1 MTKKSKPAAAQPIEV
16 WPIFGDFFELEH
28 VCELLNEQ
36 AKVADAPAGHPVHEN
51 GPVRL
56 LLQRVRKQ
64 WDRQAS
70 EIEAEH
76 PGLFDRTYLA
86 PIYREA
92 DTLLALI
99 EGHPAAL
106 PNNLARLELLLHKLY
121 ILPLRD
127 FEEVQREL
135 QRAAEA
141 VEAAKQEGVESEKAA
156 RSQTARNSVKAR
168 GDQVTK
174 AAFLTWAKVAVT
186 AGKSV
191 DTVNELQGLQG
202 FNSSWSRLAEKT
214 LKAWAKEAGFAF
226 KSGRPKKKK

>member
-1 MTKKSKPAAAQPIEV
+1 MTNELKAATAQQIKVQPI
-16 WPIFGDFFELEH
+16 FSDFFELEH

-56 LLQRVRKQ
+56 LRQRVRKQ

-127 FEEVQREL
+127 FEEAQREL
-135 QRAAEA
+135 QRATET
-141 VEAAKQEGVESEKAA
+141 VEAARQEGVKSEKAA
-156 RSQTARNSVKAR
+156 QSQKARDSVKAR
-168 GDQVTK
+168 GDQVIK
-174 AAFLTWAKVAVT
+174 AAFLAWAQAAVT

-191 DTVNELQGLQG
+191 DTVNELQGLEG
-202 FNSSWSRLAEKT
+202 FDSSWSRPTEKT
-214 LKAWAKEAGFAF
+214 LKAWAKEAGFVF